1 MRDERA
7 RFGQTRG
14 RLRGMERGTVKAEA
28 ALVRS
33 GHVLRRGRTAV
44 AWAPS
49 HHLHRVMIAS
59 ESYETVAGSAVS
71 E

>member
-1 MRDERA
+1 
-7 RFGQTRG
+7 
-14 RLRGMERGTVKAEA
+14 MERGTVKAEA

-33 GHVLRRGRTAV
+33 GNVLRRGRTAV

-49 HHLHRVMIAS
+49 HHLHRVMLAS